1 MNEPRKYSTFRRL
14 SYKNR
19 IEKMTLLSEE
29 EVINL
34 FFSFEIWYVLDWC
47 EDIEVLKKVVEKAMV
62 KGFDYITHMV
72 LYYNSELLNVFHEH
86 DFPDILDKN
95 KRIQNIYPDSL
106 HHILASTSMN
116 SRRVMISDE
125 MCDRL
130 RTLKKAGDRSGHSRQ
145 MKAIMGDMDLSDL
158 CDEFE
163 ENAMCYLLDIE
174 DMQEIEDVYDSIKM

>member
-1 MNEPRKYSTFRRL
+1 MDKLRKYSAFRRL
-14 SYKNR
+14 SYKHR
-19 IEKMTLLSEE
+19 IEKMTPLSEE

-34 FFSFEIWYVLDWC
+34 FFSFEIWYVLDWRK
-47 EDIEVLKKVVEKAMV
+47 DIEVLKKVVEKAME

-72 LYYNSELLNVFHEH
+72 LYRNPELLDVYHKDEFT
-86 DFPDILDKN
+86 DIVDTTIRVQK
-95 KRIQNIYPDSL
+95 IYPDSV

-130 RTLKKAGDRSGHSRQ
+130 RTLKKAGDRSGHNRQ

-163 ENAMCYLLDIE
+163 ENAVSYLLDID
-174 DMQEIEDVYDSIKM
+174 DMQEIEDVYETIKM